1 MPTTPTYPGVYIEED
16 ASLALSVSQG
26 NTAIPV
32 FIGRF
37 SPKKISATPQITRV
51 SSWLDFTN
59 QFHVGCIRSVAI
71 KLTEP
76 TPPPAPSVPE
86 KNEGNEKTEN
96 NTKDKDNVET
106 ENNVKTKDDAET
118 ENNTKAKSNVETFA
132 TQKSTLDTDD
142 KNNSDS
148 YNITAVTYT
157 TSSDA
162 LKLYCQNGGG
172 PCYILPIADTKDTTL
187 ALIPE
192 LIEQALE
199 ITLIVCPERDSSYQS
214 AIYGSLTPLLK
225 AGYFLIA
232 DNQDKET
239 ALNVSLQSQTATYY
253 PAVKVSQLIQVEKS
267 TIAVEGY
274 RDEKVTH
281 LAELKKQNPKLHTQ
295 VTKVIEQKIAENKN
309 LIPASAVMAGVYC
322 ATDASR
328 GVWKAPA
335 NVVLSG
341 ISDVADRLSDNEQST
356 INQKGINAIRYFSNK
371 GFVVWGARTLQDDDN
386 WRYIPVRRLFNAAE
400 RDIKQ
405 AMRFAVFEPN
415 SQPTWE
421 RVRSAIDNYL
431 HQLWQQ
437 GALAGNSP
445 QEAYF
450 VQIGQG
456 VTMSDTD
463 IKQGKMIVKVGMAA
477 VRPAEFIILQF
488 SQNVTP

>member
-59 QFHVGCIRSVAI
+59 LFNVGCITSVAV

-76 TPPPAPSVPE
+76 TPPPAPSDPE
-86 KNEGNEKTEN
+86 KNEGNAKA
-96 NTKDKDNVET
+96 KDNV
-106 ENNVKTKDDAET
+106 K
-118 ENNTKAKSNVETFA
+118 TFA
-132 TQKSTLDTDD
+132 AQNITLDTDD

-148 YNITAVTYT
+148 YNITIGTYT

-162 LKLYCQNGGG
+162 LKLYFQNGGG
-172 PCYILPIADTKDTTL
+172 PCYILPISNPEDPNML
-187 ALIPE
+187 ALIPA
-192 LIEQALE
+192 LIKQALE
-199 ITLIVCPERDSSYQS
+199 ITLIVCPEQDSHYQS
-214 AIYGSLTPLLK
+214 KIYNSLTSSLLNE
-225 AGYFLIA
+225 GYFLIA

-239 ALNVSLQSQTATYY
+239 TLNVSLQSQTATYY
-253 PAVKVSQLIQVEKS
+253 PAVKVSQLIQMEESSVTVS
-267 TIAVEGY
+267 GY
-274 RDEKVTH
+274 QDAKVTH
-281 LAELKKQNPKLHTQ
+281 LAELKQQNSGLYKQ
-295 VTKVIEQKIAENKN
+295 VIEAIKQKIADNKN
-309 LIPASAVMAGVYC
+309 IIPASAVMAGVYC
-322 ATDASR
+322 ATDARR

-341 ISDVADRLSDNEQST
+341 INDVADRLSDNEQST
-356 INQKGINAIRYFSNK
+356 MNRKGINAIRYFSNK

-456 VTMSDTD
+456 VTLSDID
-463 IKQGKMIVKVGMAA
+463 IKQGKMVVKVGMAA

-488 SQNVTP
+488 SQNVTQ

>member
-16 ASLALSVSQG
+16 ASLSLSISHG

-37 SPKKISATPQITRV
+37 QPKKTSATLKMIHV

-59 QFHVGCIRSVAI
+59 LFNVGCITSIAI
-71 KLTEP
+71 TSTKP
-76 TPPPAPSVPE
+76 TPPTPPSGKVA
-86 KNEGNEKTEN
+86 G
-96 NTKDKDNVET
+96 D
-106 ENNVKTKDDAET
+106 
-118 ENNTKAKSNVETFA
+118 
-132 TQKSTLDTDD
+132 
-142 KNNSDS
+142 
-148 YNITAVTYT
+148 TAVAATTDIALDAGNTGSGYTYAVTVGTYT

-162 LKLYCQNGGG
+162 VKLYFQNGGG
-172 PCYILPIADTKDTTL
+172 PCYILPIVNPQDAATS

-199 ITLIVCPERDSSYQS
+199 ITLIVCPEQDSAYQS
-214 AIYGSLTPLLK
+214 AIYNSLTPTLLN

-232 DNQDKET
+232 DSQTKT
-239 ALNVSLQSQTATYY
+239 SVPGVNVQSQTATYY
-253 PAVKVSQLIQVEKS
+253 PAVKVSQLIPVEDS
-267 TIAVEGY
+267 LIAVSGY
-274 RDEKVTH
+274 EDAETKPDAIKN
-281 LAELKKQNPKLHTQ
+281 LAQLKQKNLTVYQQAAQAIQN
-295 VTKVIEQKIAENKN
+295 KIAANGN
-309 LIPASAVMAGVYC
+309 TIPASAVMAGIYC
-322 ATDASR
+322 ATDANR

-341 ISDVADRLSDNEQST
+341 ISDVAARLTEDEQSAM
-356 INQKGINAIRYFSNK
+356 NQKGINAIRYFTNK

-386 WRYIPVRRLFNAAE
+386 WRYIPVRRLFNSAE

-405 AMRFAVFEPN
+405 AMRIAVFEPN

-421 RVRSAIDNYL
+421 RVKAAIDNYL
-431 HQLWQQ
+431 YSLWQQ
-437 GALAGNSP
+437 GALAGNKP

-450 VQIGQG
+450 VQIGKG
-456 VTMSDTD
+456 ITMSDDD

-488 SQNVTP
+488 SQHVAQ

>member
-16 ASLALSVSQG
+16 ASLALSVSHG

-37 SPKKISATPQITRV
+37 SPQKTSTTPQVTRV
-51 SSWLDFTN
+51 SSWLDFTH
-59 QFHVGCIRSVAI
+59 QFHVGCVTSIVI
-71 KLTEP
+71 KSTKSTVE
-76 TPPPAPSVPE
+76 PE
-86 KNEGNEKTEN
+86 KPVEPETAEGNAEVKNDT
-96 NTKDKDNVET
+96 ET
-106 ENNVKTKDDAET
+106 EVAAAVKAAPHAE
-118 ENNTKAKSNVETFA
+118 
-132 TQKSTLDTDD
+132 D
-142 KNNSDS
+142 KEPG
-148 YNITAVTYT
+148 YTYEVTVGTYT

-162 LKLYCQNGGG
+162 LKLYFQNGGG
-172 PCYILPIADTKDTTL
+172 PCYILPIADLEKETKTL

-192 LIEQALE
+192 LIKQALD
-199 ITLIVCPERDSSYQS
+199 ITLIVCPEQDPSYQS
-214 AIYGSLTPLLK
+214 TIYGNLTPLLD

-232 DNQDKET
+232 DNQDKTT
-239 ALNVSLQSQTATYY
+239 AISVNVQSQTATYY
-253 PAVKVSQLIQVEKS
+253 PAVKVSQLLQTEDSLVAVSGYEDATTQPDKITNLTQLKEKDPGVYQQAVDAIQNIS
-267 TIAVEGY
+267 NI
-274 RDEKVTH
+274 
-281 LAELKKQNPKLHTQ
+281 
-295 VTKVIEQKIAENKN
+295 
-309 LIPASAVMAGVYC
+309 IPVSAVMAGVYC

-341 ISDVADRLSDNEQST
+341 ISDVADRLTEDEQGT
-356 INQKGINAIRYFSNK
+356 MNQKGINAIRYFSNK
-371 GFVVWGARTLQDDDN
+371 GFVVWGTRTLQDDDN
-386 WRYIPVRRLFNAAE
+386 WRYIPVRRLFNSAE

-437 GALAGNSP
+437 GALAGNNP

-456 VTMSDTD
+456 ITMSDTD

-488 SQNVTP
+488 SQNVAQ

>member
-16 ASLALSVSQG
+16 ASLSLSISHG

-37 SPKKISATPQITRV
+37 LPKKTSTTLKAIRV

-59 QFHVGCIRSVAI
+59 LFNVGCITSIAI
-71 KLTEP
+71 TSTKP
-76 TPPPAPSVPE
+76 TPPPSPPS
-86 KNEGNEKTEN
+86 GNVAGDTA
-96 NTKDKDNVET
+96 V
-106 ENNVKTKDDAET
+106 V
-118 ENNTKAKSNVETFA
+118 A
-132 TQKSTLDTDD
+132 TT
-142 KNNSDS
+142 
-148 YNITAVTYT
+148 NITLNAADTGSGYTYAVTVGTYT
-157 TSSDA
+157 ISSDA
-162 LKLYCQNGGG
+162 VKLYFQNGGG
-172 PCYILPIADTKDTTL
+172 PCYILPVANPQDSATS

-199 ITLIVCPERDSSYQS
+199 ITLIVCPEQDPSYQS
-214 AIYGSLTPLLK
+214 AIYSSLTPALLN

-232 DNQDKET
+232 DSQTKT
-239 ALNVSLQSQTATYY
+239 SIPGVNVKSQTATYY
-253 PAVKVSQLIQVEKS
+253 PAVKVSQLMQAEDS
-267 TIAVEGY
+267 AIAVSGY
-274 RDEKVTH
+274 EDAETKPDAITN
-281 LAELKKQNPKLHTQ
+281 LAQLKQKNLTVYQQAVKAIQ
-295 VTKVIEQKIAENKN
+295 DKIAANGN
-309 LIPASAVMAGVYC
+309 AIPASAVMAGVYC

-341 ISDVADRLSDNEQST
+341 ISDVVERLTDDEQGEMNS
-356 INQKGINAIRYFSNK
+356 KDINAIRYFSHK

-386 WRYIPVRRLFNAAE
+386 WRYIPVRRLFNSAE

-405 AMRFAVFEPN
+405 AMQSVVFEPN

-421 RVRSAIDNYL
+421 RVKSAIDNYL
-431 HQLWQQ
+431 YSLWQQ
-437 GALAGNSP
+437 GALAGNKP

-450 VQIGQG
+450 VQIGKG
-456 VTMSDTD
+456 LTMSDDD

-488 SQNVTP
+488 SQHVAQ

>member
-16 ASLALSVSQG
+16 ASLALSVSHG

-37 SPKKISATPQITRV
+37 SPKKTNTPPQVTRI
-51 SSWLDFTN
+51 SSWLDFTHLFN
-59 QFHVGCIRSVAI
+59 VSCVTSVAI
-71 KLTEP
+71 KSTKSTEEP
-76 TPPPAPSVPE
+76 VEPE
-86 KNEGNEKTEN
+86 TTEGNAEVKNDTNTEVVAAAKATTPN
-96 NTKDKDNVET
+96 ADDKDPVYSYEVNVG
-106 ENNVKTKDDAET
+106 
-118 ENNTKAKSNVETFA
+118 
-132 TQKSTLDTDD
+132 
-142 KNNSDS
+142 
-148 YNITAVTYT
+148 TYT
-157 TSSDA
+157 TSSNA
-162 LKLYCQNGGG
+162 LKLYFQNSGG
-172 PCYILPIADTKDTTL
+172 PCYILPIADTSDSNTL

-199 ITLIVCPERDSSYQS
+199 ITLIVCPEQDTSYQS
-214 AIYGSLTPLLK
+214 TIYGNLAPLLK

-232 DNQDKET
+232 DNQDKTT
-239 ALNVSLQSQTATYY
+239 ALNVSEPSQTATYY
-253 PAVKVSQLIQVEKS
+253 PAVKVSQLIQAEDS
-267 TIAVEGY
+267 LIAVSGY
-274 RDEKVTH
+274 EDAASNEV
-281 LAELKKQNPKLHTQ
+281 
-295 VTKVIEQKIAENKN
+295 KN
-309 LIPASAVMAGVYC
+309 LAQLKEKNPDVYQQAVDAIQSISNIIPASAIMAGVYS

-335 NVVLSG
+335 NVVLNG
-341 ISDVADRLSDNEQST
+341 ISDVAERLTEDEQGT
-356 INQKGINAIRYFSNK
+356 MNQKGINAIRYFTNK
-371 GFVVWGARTLQDDDN
+371 GFVVWGTRTLQDDDN
-386 WRYIPVRRLFNAAE
+386 WRYIPVRRLFNSAE

-437 GALAGNSP
+437 GALAGNNP

-456 VTMSDTD
+456 ITMSDTD

-488 SQNVTP
+488 SQNVAQ

>member
-16 ASLALSVSQG
+16 ASLSLSISHG

-37 SPKKISATPQITRV
+37 QPKKASATLKAIRV

-59 QFHVGCIRSVAI
+59 LFNVGCITSIAI
-71 KLTEP
+71 TSTKPTP
-76 TPPPAPSVPE
+76 TPPPPPSPSGKVA
-86 KNEGNEKTEN
+86 GDTATADIALDADDT
-96 NTKDKDNVET
+96 NTDYT
-106 ENNVKTKDDAET
+106 YAI
-118 ENNTKAKSNVETFA
+118 NT
-132 TQKSTLDTDD
+132 
-142 KNNSDS
+142 
-148 YNITAVTYT
+148 VTST

-162 LKLYCQNGGG
+162 LKLYFQNGGG
-172 PCYILPIADTKDTTL
+172 PCYILSIADSGNSETT
-187 ALIPE
+187 ALLPE

-199 ITLIVCPERDSSYQS
+199 ITLIVCPEQDSSYQL
-214 AIYGSLTPLLK
+214 AIYNSLPPALLN

-232 DNQDKET
+232 DSQGKT
-239 ALNVSLQSQTATYY
+239 TKPTVNVPSQTATYY
-253 PAVKVSQLIQVEKS
+253 PAVKISQLMQTEDS
-267 TIAVEGY
+267 LIAVSGY
-274 RDEKVTH
+274 EDAASNEV
-281 LAELKKQNPKLHTQ
+281 
-295 VTKVIEQKIAENKN
+295 KN
-309 LIPASAVMAGVYC
+309 LAQLKQKNSTVYQQAVQAIQGKMKSSSNTIPASAVMAGVYC

-341 ISDVADRLSDNEQST
+341 ISDVTERLNDDEQGAM
-356 INQKGINAIRYFSNK
+356 NLLGINAIRYFNGR

-386 WRYIPVRRLFNAAE
+386 WRYIPVRRLFNSAE

-405 AMRFAVFEPN
+405 AMRTAVFEPN

-421 RVRSAIDNYL
+421 RVKSAIDNYL
-431 HQLWQQ
+431 YSLWQQ
-437 GALAGNSP
+437 GALAGNKP

-450 VQIGQG
+450 VQIGKG
-456 VTMSDTD
+456 ITMSDDD

-488 SQNVTP
+488 SQNVAQ